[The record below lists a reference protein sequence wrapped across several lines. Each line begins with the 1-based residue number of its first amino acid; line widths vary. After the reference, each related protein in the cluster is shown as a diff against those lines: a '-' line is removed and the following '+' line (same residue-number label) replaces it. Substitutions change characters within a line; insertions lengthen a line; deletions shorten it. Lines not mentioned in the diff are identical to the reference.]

1 LIDSIF
7 VGETKTI
14 KHDIPTDSETA
25 KNMMKTTNF
34 ITLPDGRRLAYAEFG
49 KPDGHP
55 VIYFHGGVS
64 SRLEPLLLG
73 NELISQYGLRLVVPD
88 RPGMGQSDFQPDRGF
103 SDFPKDVVFLA
114 DMLGL
119 DKFSV
124 MGVSSGSGYVYACA
138 AKIPDRLLAAVAVS
152 GAWDTD
158 SLKDLPL
165 FSRWSYSVAKIFPL
179 FYRGMLKLLLRS
191 YQGSPE
197 KLLASFKK
205 QLSAVD
211 YAVFDSPQRLQAARD
226 WTIEAMRQGTKGIT
240 WDTLLYVHPWDFDVA
255 EIQIPITFFHGEQ
268 DQSILIAM
276 AKKAISRLPTA
287 KLFAYPN
294 EGHLSVVINQFEE
307 IVRALKNEVD
317 IQTTHVA
324 AKP

>member
-1 LIDSIF
+1 
-7 VGETKTI
+7 
-14 KHDIPTDSETA
+14 
-25 KNMMKTTNF
+25 MKTTNF
-34 ITLPDGRRLAYAEFG
+34 INLPDGRKLAYAKFG

-55 VIYFHGGVS
+55 VIYFHGGAS

-73 NELISQYGLRLVVPD
+73 DELISRYGIRIIVPD

-103 SDFPKDVVFLA
+103 SNFPKDVVFLA
-114 DMLGL
+114 DTLGL

-124 MGVSSGSGYVYACA
+124 MGVSSGGGYVYACA

-158 SLKDLPL
+158 SLQDLPM
-165 FSRWSYSVAKIFPL
+165 FTRWTYKISKIFPL
-179 FYRGMLKLLLRS
+179 FYRGILKLLLRS

-211 YAVFDSPQRLQAARD
+211 YAVFESPQRLQAARN

-240 WDTLLYVHPWDFDVA
+240 WDTLLYVHPWDFNVS

-268 DQSILIAM
+268 DRSISIAM
-276 AKKAISRLPTA
+276 AKKAVSRLPTA
-287 KLFAYPN
+287 RLFAYPN
-294 EGHLSVVINQFEE
+294 EGHLSVVINQFEA
-307 IVRALKNEVD
+307 IAQALKNEAD
-317 IQTTHVA
+317 IPTTHVA
-324 AKP
+324 AKPQP

>member
-1 LIDSIF
+1 
-7 VGETKTI
+7 
-14 KHDIPTDSETA
+14 
-25 KNMMKTTNF
+25 MKTTIF
-34 ITLPDGRRLAYAEFG
+34 VTLPDGRQLAYAEFG

-55 VIYFHGGVS
+55 VVYFHGGAS

-73 NELISQYGLRLVVPD
+73 DELINQYGIRLIVPD
-88 RPGMGQSDFQPDRGF
+88 RPGMGQSDFQPDRLWRKRSYRGF

-114 DMLGL
+114 DTLGL

-124 MGVSSGSGYVYACA
+124 MGVSSGGGYVYACA

-158 SLKDLPL
+158 SLQDLPM
-165 FSRWSYSVAKIFPL
+165 FTRWTYNISKIFPL

-191 YQGSPE
+191 YQGSSE

-211 YAVFDSPQRLQAARD
+211 YAVFESPQRLQAAHD
-226 WTIEAMRQGTKGIT
+226 WTIEAMCQGTKGIT
-240 WDTLLYVHPWDFDVA
+240 WDTLLYVHPWDFNVA

-268 DQSILIAM
+268 DRSISIAM
-276 AKKAISRLPTA
+276 ARKAVGRLPTA
-287 KLFAYPN
+287 KIFAYPN
-294 EGHLSVVINQFEE
+294 EGHLSVLINQFEA
-307 IVRALKNEVD
+307 IAQALKNVD
-317 IQTTHVA
+317 IQTPYIA
-324 AKP
+324 AQPRS